1 MNLLLGVCLHMWFL
15 ASNWHS
21 VHECTISGTYKHR
34 QSNKEQEESSSRG
47 NWVPERRTSPPKFAQ
62 LPSGRTEVG
71 RSSQVSDQHPVLCLK
86 GPPHC
91 LFWELRILTALD
103 LFQTPK
109 AIGNFPLLTIPK
121 HANFLF
127 LDSSV
132 NASFLVSTYSKCIL
146 YYYKPF

>member
-1 MNLLLGVCLHMWFL
+1 MCDSLPATDLLYMSAQSQGLKNTGGAIKNTRNLLLGETESQRGELVHPTLHSYL
-15 ASNWHS
+15 
-21 VHECTISGTYKHR
+21 VGELKL
-34 QSNKEQEESSSRG
+34 EEA
-47 NWVPERRTSPPKFAQ
+47 VKSP
-62 LPSGRTEVG
+62 
-71 RSSQVSDQHPVLCLK
+71 DHHPVSCLK

-91 LFWELRILTALD
+91 LFWELRILTDLD

-132 NASFLVSTYSKCIL
+132 NASFLVST
-146 YYYKPF
+146 

>member
-1 MNLLLGVCLHMWFL
+1 MCDSLPATDLLYMSAQSQGLKNTGGAIKNTRNLLLGETESQRGELVHPTLHSYL
-15 ASNWHS
+15 
-21 VHECTISGTYKHR
+21 VGDLKL
-34 QSNKEQEESSSRG
+34 EEA
-47 NWVPERRTSPPKFAQ
+47 VKSP
-62 LPSGRTEVG
+62 
-71 RSSQVSDQHPVLCLK
+71 DHHPVSCLK

-91 LFWELRILTALD
+91 LFWELRILTDLD

-132 NASFLVSTYSKCIL
+132 NASFLVST
-146 YYYKPF
+146 